1 MPQNPSGPLQS
12 GFDLLTMTLGAAV
25 PLRIME
31 LLRKGGPN
39 QEDFERITS
48 YQEDLT
54 AHGEDL
60 FFRHETNHATA
71 TRFNQVADAIAV
83 LSFVPGGITAF
94 GMHFDGNEMQTLL
107 AKAKVPSREEGND
120 G

>member
-1 MPQNPSGPLQS
+1 MQQNPSGPFQP
-12 GFDLLTMTLGAAV
+12 GFDPLTISLSAAV

-31 LLRKGGPN
+31 LIRNGGPS

-54 AHGEDL
+54 AHGDDL
-60 FFRHETNHATA
+60 YFRNANNNATA

-83 LSFVPGGITAF
+83 LSFLPGGITAF
-94 GMHFDGNEMQTLL
+94 GMHFDGNEMKTLL
-107 AKAKVPSREEGND
+107 AEAKMRSREEGKD